1 MKKVVIELGIG
12 KISASSVS
20 RITKELDEEVGEF
33 LSKLI
38 EHKVP
43 YLFIDV
49 TYLKV
54 RDSFIMKT
62 NLSL

>member
-1 MKKVVIELGIG
+1 VIELGIG

-54 RDSFIMKT
+54 RDSFIM
-62 NLSL
+62 NSCWNQG